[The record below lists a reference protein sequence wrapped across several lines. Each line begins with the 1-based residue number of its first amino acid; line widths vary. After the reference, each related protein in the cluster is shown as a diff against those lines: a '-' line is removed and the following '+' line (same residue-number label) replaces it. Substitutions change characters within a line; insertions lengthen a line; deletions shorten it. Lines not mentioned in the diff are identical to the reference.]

1 MTMPRE
7 GNGQNVSSNKEKK
20 TVETEAQMQPEAQE
34 NVTPETETPQEAE
47 TVETVTKKSYDELY
61 DKHLRTLA
69 EYDNYKRR
77 TQKEKDEIYTNA
89 QVDTLTSLLPV
100 LDNLERAAATEED
113 SPLAEGV
120 QMVLKQL
127 RETLTKLGVSEIEAV
142 GSAFD
147 PNVHNAVMHIE
158 DEDLGENIVAE
169 QFAKGYKLKDKVL
182 RHSMVKVANSV
193 LCVPFIYY

>member
-1 MTMPRE
+1 M
-7 GNGQNVSSNKEKK
+7 
-20 TVETEAQMQPEAQE
+20 
-34 NVTPETETPQEAE
+34 
-47 TVETVTKKSYDELY
+47 
-61 DKHLRTLA
+61 
-69 EYDNYKRR
+69 
-77 TQKEKDEIYTNA
+77 
-89 QVDTLTSLLPV
+89 
-100 LDNLERAAATEED
+100 DNLERAAATEED

-182 RHSMVKVANSV
+182 RHSMVKVAN
-193 LCVPFIYY
+193 